1 MLLASPWNEDVFN
14 LLYAKFRDLR
24 DESPSKQDRMP
35 ASSKQLKFM

>member
-14 LLYAKFRDLR
+14 LFPLKDRDLR

-35 ASSKQLKFM
+35 AASK